1 VRYDPRDLSKVF
13 VPSTDTAEYLNVPFA
28 DLRRPPITLAELDRA
43 RTILSGKGERRPSED
58 QIFAVTEAQ
67 RRIED
72 VSRQR
77 TRRARRN
84 SERRPVVAKASKP
97 SSSKAPLDYS
107 RPVIPY
113 EGEEW

>member
-1 VRYDPRDLSKVF
+1 
-13 VPSTDTAEYLNVPFA
+13 VPFA

-43 RTILSGKGERRPSED
+43 RTILSGKGERRPTED

-72 VSRQR
+72 LSRQR

-84 SERRPVVAKASKP
+84 AERRPVVTKVKLA
-97 SSSKAPLDYS
+97 SSKKPVDYS
-107 RPVIPY
+107 RPVVPY
-113 EGEEW
+113 KGEER